1 MKKALYILAVAVL
14 GIFAFILL
22 IGSLDNMD
30 TIKRIGEDEDES
42 ETDRSEEH

>member
-22 IGSLDNMD
+22 IGSLDN
-30 TIKRIGEDEDES
+30 IKGISDDEDE
-42 ETDRSEEH
+42 TDRPEED

>member
-22 IGSLDNMD
+22 IGSMD
-30 TIKRIGEDEDES
+30 SIKEICEDED
-42 ETDRSEEH
+42 ETDRSEEY

>member
-22 IGSLDNMD
+22 IGSLDNMN
-30 TIKRIGEDEDES
+30 TIKEIGDDEY
-42 ETDRSEEH
+42 ETDRSEED